1 MTFLI
6 AMAIGIATATTR
18 SIMAIVA
25 VSLVLLTAGL
35 VMLALSPAMTAM
47 DLLTALIAYNVG
59 LIDCLMVSLALSQRK
74 IA

>member
-6 AMAIGIATATTR
+6 AMAIGIATGATR

>member
-6 AMAIGIATATTR
+6 AMAIGIATGMTR